1 MYIYIYIY
9 IYLLYGR
16 IAWRLH
22 GICMAFAHLHEHH
35 MARFVMLLSAA
46 ALAGVMQAW
55 SGTRRAMP

>member
-1 MYIYIYIY
+1 MSYMIFIGYMVE
-9 IYLLYGR
+9 
-16 IAWRLH
+16 LH